1 MFSKLTQILPSS
13 FGGSMKIGTK
23 VFNLVAFLLL
33 MVGVTSGVSIWQM
46 NKIDAE
52 IDIIAMRNLP
62 LSDAVSS
69 ITISQLDQMVLVERA
84 SRFAE
89 VIKDDPKAKA
99 ELNKVLV
106 EFKELNE
113 TVEKS
118 FEKVSSLVKKSLT
131 IDMSRAGNEDT
142 EKFKNIAKLVKN
154 LDIVYDKFADKSLEL
169 FKLVEQGGA
178 EQTLAKLPE
187 IEGFG
192 KDIEKFTKSIL
203 SATNQFT
210 IDSVEDAE
218 KADNL
223 AVKLMMILSVITLI
237 SGTLI
242 SYLLVTKSIT
252 RPLNEIVSGLDALN
266 NNDMSVDVKIYNKDE
281 IGNVA
286 EAYVTF
292 RDNMIRTKQLEEENE
307 AKQKVD
313 TDRQVAMAEA
323 TKNFVADIG
332 EIVTTVS
339 SASTELSTT
348 AQTMTQI
355 AEETT
360 SKSTTVS
367 NAATQASS
375 NVQTVAAA
383 TQEMTA
389 SISNI
394 NVQINSASEIAK
406 QAVID
411 VADTSEQMNSLAQT
425 AHNIGDVVSLISD
438 IAEQTN
444 LLALN
449 ATIESARAGDAG
461 KGFAVVASE
470 VKSLASETAKA
481 TEGISKLIQEVQSKT
496 ESAVASIAGIG
507 EVIQQID
514 SFSSEIASAMNE
526 QGVATQEIAQ
536 SIEETAAGTDLV
548 SSNIT
553 GVTEAS
559 QEAAAASDQ
568 VSTAAEQLSKNSEI
582 LKMSVDSFVDQI
594 KVA

>member
-1 MFSKLTQILPSS
+1 MFNKFTHVFSQT

-23 VFNLVAFLLL
+23 IFGLAGFLIL
-33 MVGVTSGVSIWQM
+33 MIGVTSGYSIWQM
-46 NKIDAE
+46 SNFDVEVENIAE
-52 IDIIAMRNLP
+52 RNLP
-62 LSDAVSS
+62 LAEVMSELV
-69 ITISQLDQMVLVERA
+69 TSQLEQVVIIERA
-84 SRFAE
+84 FRFARTTQDNSQGKLE
-89 VIKDDPKAKA
+89 FNKLFGEYR
-99 ELNKVLV
+99 ELNKIIKK
-106 EFKELNE
+106 EFKLK
-113 TVEKS
+113 TKI
-118 FEKVSSLVKKSLT
+118 L
-131 IDMSRAGNEDT
+131 
-142 EKFKNIAKLVKN
+142 
-154 LDIVYDKFADKSLEL
+154 
-169 FKLVEQGGA
+169 
-178 EQTLAKLPE
+178 
-187 IEGFG
+187 
-192 KDIEKFTKSIL
+192 KSIL
-203 SATNQFT
+203 LVEKVKETREEFKKVSELSQNLENAYDAFYDKSVALFELVNNGNSDQAFSKLPGIEAVAKDLNQKNKNMFLKVEEITKET
-210 IDSVEDAE
+210 IRTTVNNQKSTIES
-218 KADNL
+218 
-223 AVKLMMILSVITLI
+223 MMILSVLALI
-237 SGTLI
+237 GGAII

-252 RPLNEIVSGLDALN
+252 RPLNEILTGLEALN
-266 NNDMSVDVKIYNKDE
+266 RNDMTVDVKVYNNDE
-281 IGNVA
+281 IGSVA
-286 EAYVTF
+286 KAYETF

-307 AKQKVD
+307 TKKKID
-313 TDRQVAMAEA
+313 TDRQTAMAEA
-323 TKNFVADIG
+323 TSNFVADIG
-332 EIVTTVS
+332 EIVATVS
-339 SASTELSTT
+339 AASTELSTT

-360 SKSTTVS
+360 SKSATVS
-367 NAATQASS
+367 TAATRASS

-389 SISNI
+389 SISSI
-394 NVQINSASEIAK
+394 NVQVNSASEIAK
-406 QAVID
+406 QAVMD
-411 VADTSEQMNSLAQT
+411 VANTSEQMNSLAQT

-526 QGVATQEIAQ
+526 QGIATQEIAQ

-548 SSNIT
+548 SSNIA

-582 LKMSVDSFVDQI
+582 LKMSVDTFVDQI

>member
-1 MFSKLTQILPSS
+1 MLKNISHLAPES
-13 FGGSMKIGTK
+13 FIHSMKIGTK
-23 VFNLVAFLLL
+23 IFGLVGFLLL
-33 MVGVTSGVSIWQM
+33 MLGVTSTFSIWQM
-46 NKIDAE
+46 NKFGVGIENVAN
-52 IDIIAMRNLP
+52 RNLP
-62 LSDAVSS
+62 LTEIMSKIIV
-69 ITISQLDQMVLVERA
+69 SQLRQMSAIERA
-84 SRFAE
+84 FRFADTIGENPQAKIEFDKSYEE
-89 VIKDDPKAKA
+89 VKTLGETA
-99 ELNKVLV
+99 ESK
-106 EFKELNE
+106 FKEVNNLLSEILQNE
-113 TVEKS
+113 TNAQA
-118 FEKVSSLVKKSLT
+118 
-131 IDMSRAGNEDT
+131 R
-142 EKFKNIAKLVKN
+142 EKFELILNSFKKLDTSY
-154 LDIVYDKFADKSLEL
+154 DIFFKKTSDL
-169 FKLVEQGGA
+169 FKLVNNGGSKQAPAKILKIEEIA
-178 EQTLAKLPE
+178 ENMELQ
-187 IEGFG
+187 
-192 KDIEKFTKSIL
+192 IEKILFEVEKLTSNTVTK
-203 SATNQFT
+203 TV
-210 IDSVEDAE
+210 DDE
-218 KADNL
+218 KFAI
-223 AVKLMMILSVITLI
+223 KLMMVLAVLALI
-237 SGTLI
+237 VGTII

-252 RPLNEIVSGLDALN
+252 RPLNEIVNGLDALN
-266 NNDMSVDVKIYNKDE
+266 NNDMTVDVTVYNNDE

-286 EAYVTF
+286 MAYATF
-292 RDNMIRTKQLEEENE
+292 RDNMIRTKHLEEENE
-307 AKQKVD
+307 AKKKVD
-313 TDRQVAMAEA
+313 ADRQAVMTEA

-360 SKSTTVS
+360 SKSATVS

-507 EVIQQID
+507 QVIQQID
-514 SFSSEIASAMNE
+514 SFSSEIASAMGE
-526 QGVATQEIAQ
+526 QGVATQEIAR

-548 SSNIT
+548 SSNIA

>member
-1 MFSKLTQILPSS
+1 MLNKFTRLFTSIFSD
-13 FGGSMKIGTK
+13 SMNIGVK
-23 VFNLVAFLLL
+23 VFGLVGFLLL
-33 MVGVTSGVSIWQM
+33 MLGIVSGFSLWQM
-46 NKIDAE
+46 NKLGGE
-52 IDIIAMRNLP
+52 IDKITMQNLP
-62 LSDAVSS
+62 VTDAVSA
-69 ITISQLDQMVLVERA
+69 ITISQFEQMIIIERA
-84 SRFAE
+84 FRFAE
-89 VIKDDPKAKA
+89 MVKENPQAM
-99 ELNKVLV
+99 N
-106 EFKELNE
+106 EFDNAVRELNE
-113 TVEKS
+113 QNESAEEGFKKIEKTLEEILTANLTIAEREEFQKIKKMIETIDTTYDNFIENTLKSFKLVKDGNSKQAMAQLPKIEKMGKSIDQQVEKILKTVEKFNMDVAMS
-118 FEKVSSLVKKSLT
+118 AEISEKNALQIMMALSLFAL
-131 IDMSRAGNEDT
+131 
-142 EKFKNIAKLVKN
+142 IA
-154 LDIVYDKFADKSLEL
+154 
-169 FKLVEQGGA
+169 
-178 EQTLAKLPE
+178 
-187 IEGFG
+187 
-192 KDIEKFTKSIL
+192 
-203 SATNQFT
+203 
-210 IDSVEDAE
+210 
-218 KADNL
+218 
-223 AVKLMMILSVITLI
+223 
-237 SGTLI
+237 GTLV

-252 RPLNEIVSGLDALN
+252 RPLNEIVTGLDALN
-266 NNDMSVDVKIYNKDE
+266 RNDMSVDVRIYNNDE

-286 EAYVTF
+286 KAYVTF

-307 AKQKVD
+307 AKKKID
-313 TDRQVAMAEA
+313 ADRQAATAEA

-339 SASTELSTT
+339 AASTELSTT

-360 SKSTTVS
+360 NKSATVS
-367 NAATQASS
+367 TAATQASS

-389 SISNI
+389 SIANI
-394 NVQINSASEIAK
+394 NVQVNSASEIAK
-406 QAVID
+406 QAVLD

-481 TEGISKLIQEVQSKT
+481 TDGISKLIQEVQLKT
-496 ESAVASIAGIG
+496 DSAVASIASIG
-507 EVIQQID
+507 KVIQEID
-514 SFSSEIASAMNE
+514 SFSTEIASAMNE
-526 QGVATQEIAQ
+526 QGDATQEIAR

-548 SSNIT
+548 SSNIA

-582 LKMSVDSFVDQI
+582 LKMSVDSFIDQI
-594 KVA
+594 RVA